1 MKTSCRLGL
10 AALICL
16 ITVAAEAQE
25 VREIR
30 DVPYGGDPLQQLD
43 VYLPSNATGKLPA
56 VLWIH
61 GGGWREGDK
70 RTGSNQIGT
79 FANDLVSRGY
89 VAISCN
95 YRLLPKHLHPAQID
109 DGQRVVR
116 WLRKHAAEYHIDPD
130 RIGTAG
136 ISAGGHLAAM
146 LAVKSDHQSQG
157 DDLDGISSRVNV
169 AVSLAG
175 PTDFS
180 DRAELVT
187 PIINDSLLGLAG
199 GSADRLKEIRTGLS
213 PITYVTPAT
222 APLLFIVGTKDPWV
236 PNQHAD
242 VMAEALRKSQVETSV
257 VRLEGQGHGIFPS
270 VVPEARDATLKWLDR
285 HLKKDVSAGT

>member
-1 MKTSCRLGL
+1 MKTTRRLCL
-10 AALICL
+10 AVVVCL
-16 ITVAAEAQE
+16 ITVTGQAQE
-25 VREIR
+25 VRELR
-30 DVPYGGDPLQQLD
+30 DISYGGDPLQQLD
-43 VYLPSNATGKLPA
+43 VYLPSQATGKLPA
-56 VLWIH
+56 VIWIH

-79 FANDLVSRGY
+79 FANELVNRGY

-109 DGQRVVR
+109 DAQRVVR
-116 WLRKHAAEYHIDPD
+116 WLRRHAAEYHIDPD
-130 RIGTAG
+130 RIGAAG

-146 LAVKSDHQSQG
+146 LAAKGDHRPQG
-157 DDLDGISSRVNV
+157 DDLDAISSRVNV

-180 DRAELVT
+180 DRPELIT
-187 PIINDSLLGLAG
+187 PIINDALLGLAG
-199 GSADRLKEIRTGLS
+199 GSADRLKEIRSELS
-213 PITYVTPAT
+213 PMTYVTPAT
-222 APLLFIVGTKDPWV
+222 VPLLFIVGTKDPWV

-242 VMAEALRKSQVETSV
+242 VMAEALRKSHVDTSV

-285 HLKKDVSAGT
+285 HLKKSASP